1 MPDCTSIARMT
12 SRWCTTIGSVP
23 GFESSKM
30 RVATGPGRI
39 AETWIGAFFTCI
51 SRLRHSLNASTACLL
66 MM

>member
-1 MPDCTSIARMT
+1 M
-12 SRWCTTIGSVP
+12 GSVP